1 MKYFDIYDNKSVR
14 VKEIIP
20 LDVYTSTQTSSAYD
34 ILQYRGNFSVFLAAD
49 VANAGSLVVK
59 LQHSVDGSTSWAD
72 VAANNG
78 DAAFTT
84 ITTSVKG
91 LYALNFNADGCRR
104 YIRVVATM
112 AGGCNS
118 IAFGVYFFGKQPR
131 SIGA

>member
-59 LQHSVDGSTSWAD
+59 L
-72 VAANNG
+72 
-78 DAAFTT
+78 
-84 ITTSVKG
+84 
-91 LYALNFNADGCRR
+91 
-104 YIRVVATM
+104 
-112 AGGCNS
+112 
-118 IAFGVYFFGKQPR
+118 
-131 SIGA
+131 